1 MVVAGDVIL
10 CIVTVLCQLF
20 MRLKIL
26 LSPINMWINILR
38 KLKILEE
45 IFDDVIIGIVRIMS
59 YLSKVFKLCSSYCK

>member
-20 MRLKIL
+20 MRLKII